1 MFASTLIHPDPIVIP
16 EILKILRDEFSHLK
30 HHEMPFC
37 TNAQPLHFEL
47 DVIDELSVSIH
58 VHSILFSRVFSL
70 FERKRKLSN
79 FFFQSTVRRDVLDMA
94 PEVGLLSNVLEHNR
108 FSLSQYGHLIADS
121 IHNEPKYNWLGTYL
135 ASNYW
140 RISGRPKEAIGNNV
154 INMPKKTR
162 TGSYSKLS
170 MCLSILT
177 LPK

>member
-1 MFASTLIHPDPIVIP
+1 MYIVFCFH
-16 EILKILRDEFSHLK
+16 EFF
-30 HHEMPFC
+30 PFF
-37 TNAQPLHFEL
+37 N
-47 DVIDELSVSIH
+47 VNGN
-58 VHSILFSRVFSL
+58 SL
-70 FERKRKLSN
+70 N

-121 IHNEPKYNWLGTYL
+121 MHNEPKYNWLGTYL

-170 MCLSILT
+170 MCLSIFT